1 MRVRLRKEVY
11 LVLAVLLIIG
21 LFIIFR
27 PKTSGR
33 IAETN
38 IDGVDISNAQG
49 DKYIQFGQNDKIAL
63 GEPPRM
69 FLIANG
75 NIIKSSNISIIEGS
89 SMVPVDVL
97 TEVIGGKVKVNPQNG
112 DEFTVSNSDNKITFR
127 LNDQSAE
134 LNEKP
139 EFLDIV
145 PVREGKIVYVPL
157 KQFFEYFGFNVKYVL
172 GDKSSEVAPLIPNF
186 QQIFV
191 WKYPEKSEPLS
202 KEEAVD
208 ILTKELKKSYKTNF
222 GKKWVEPKSDETKG
236 DKPEDE
242 MRWKI
247 KEGFKV
253 SDENDRYYVIPVVW
267 DFLVDKYTGQVY
279 MFYQGE
285 TYQYRAFDPNEKGT
299 LAFAG

>member
-21 LFIIFR
+21 LFVIFR

-38 IDGVDISNAQG
+38 IDGVDISTAEG

-69 FLIANG
+69 FLVANG
-75 NIIKSSNISIIEGS
+75 NIVKSSNISIIDGS

-97 TEVIGGKVKVNPQNG
+97 TDVIGGKVKVNPQNG

-191 WKYPEKSEPLS
+191 WKYPEKAEPLS
-202 KEEAVD
+202 KEEAVEV
-208 ILTKELKKSYKTNF
+208 LTKELKKAYKTNF
-222 GKKWVEPKSDETKG
+222 GMKWSEPKEGETKG
-236 DKPEDE
+236 NKPEDE
-242 MRWKI
+242 MKWKI
-247 KEGFKV
+247 KEGFQVK
-253 SDENDRYYVIPVVW
+253 DENDRYYVIPVVW

-285 TYQYRAFDPNEKGT
+285 TYQYRAFDPKQKGT

>member
-38 IDGVDISNAQG
+38 IDGVDISTVEG

-75 NIIKSSNISIIEGS
+75 NIIKSSNVSIIEGS

-97 TEVIGGKVKVNPQNG
+97 TDIIGGKVKVNPQNG
-112 DEFTVSNSDNKITFR
+112 DEFTVSNSDSKITFR

-157 KQFFEYFGFNVKYVL
+157 KQFFEYFGYKVKYVL
-172 GDKSSEVAPLIPNF
+172 GDASSEVAPLIPNF

-191 WKYPEKSEPLS
+191 WKYPEKAEPLT

-208 ILTKELKKSYKTNF
+208 ILTKQLKKAYKTNF
-222 GKKWVEPKSDETKG
+222 GMKWTEPKEGETQG
-236 DKPEDE
+236 HEPEDE

-247 KEGFKV
+247 KEGFQVK
-253 SDENDRYYVIPVVW
+253 DENDRYYVIPVVW

-279 MFYQGE
+279 MFYQGQ
-285 TYQYRAFDPNEKGT
+285 TYQYRAFDPKQKGT
-299 LAFAG
+299 LKFAG